1 IFLFIYL
8 KKLDKSFLFINLLN
22 DKLLHALT
30 LTSLCIILTFILY
43 STPPSIWFKEKCK
56 THISKKTKWL
66 FILDI
71 IVINITMMFFVF
83 YTSLLK
89 IERNEW
95 DKCLYLFNG
104 FIGIYMVLLFIYL
117 RWWWYRQKDLSL
129 TIEGMF
135 IECLSLISCLLQPIF
150 VLSIGINSENNIS
163 FWEAIFLFWLTPL
176 IILIITTYLIIFDNS
191 KTINIALTLIIILL
205 WICTVFNMTPLVMSF
220 IGVKEK
226 IDKNYIINKQYYMT
240 GKILLNQ
247 GEKFI
252 FLEKGKLY
260 NESIVIDKENI
271 KLEDSN

>member
-1 IFLFIYL
+1 
-8 KKLDKSFLFINLLN
+8 
-22 DKLLHALT
+22 
-30 LTSLCIILTFILY
+30 
-43 STPPSIWFKEKCK
+43 
-56 THISKKTKWL
+56 
-66 FILDI
+66 
-71 IVINITMMFFVF
+71 
-83 YTSLLK
+83 
-89 IERNEW
+89 
-95 DKCLYLFNG
+95 
-104 FIGIYMVLLFIYL
+104 
-117 RWWWYRQKDLSL
+117 
-129 TIEGMF
+129 
-135 IECLSLISCLLQPIF
+135 
-150 VLSIGINSENNIS
+150 
-163 FWEAIFLFWLTPL
+163 
-176 IILIITTYLIIFDNS
+176 LIITTYLIIFDNS

>member
-1 IFLFIYL
+1 
-8 KKLDKSFLFINLLN
+8 
-22 DKLLHALT
+22 
-30 LTSLCIILTFILY
+30 
-43 STPPSIWFKEKCK
+43 
-56 THISKKTKWL
+56 
-66 FILDI
+66 
-71 IVINITMMFFVF
+71 
-83 YTSLLK
+83 
-89 IERNEW
+89 
-95 DKCLYLFNG
+95 
-104 FIGIYMVLLFIYL
+104 
-117 RWWWYRQKDLSL
+117 
-129 TIEGMF
+129 
-135 IECLSLISCLLQPIF
+135 
-150 VLSIGINSENNIS
+150 GINSENNIS

>member
-1 IFLFIYL
+1 
-8 KKLDKSFLFINLLN
+8 
-22 DKLLHALT
+22 
-30 LTSLCIILTFILY
+30 
-43 STPPSIWFKEKCK
+43 
-56 THISKKTKWL
+56 
-66 FILDI
+66 
-71 IVINITMMFFVF
+71 
-83 YTSLLK
+83 
-89 IERNEW
+89 
-95 DKCLYLFNG
+95 
-104 FIGIYMVLLFIYL
+104 
-117 RWWWYRQKDLSL
+117 
-129 TIEGMF
+129 
-135 IECLSLISCLLQPIF
+135 F

-226 IDKNYIINKQYYMT
+226 IDKNYIINKQYYMI